1 MNKFTQVVVVL
12 CISMLSI
19 FKTHAQVK
27 TLENNKIPMD
37 PIVGTGV
44 TINSSTS
51 LTGGASNTS
60 NVVNGDLSDFSTI
73 DLTLSL
79 LGGGVGLTVQDAKQ
93 YYPAGNVVGFVV
105 APGAGILS
113 ASALSNISIKTFRD
127 GVLQETATVSG
138 GLLNASVL
146 GGSIGKQVLSFTTTK
161 DFDQVQLFYSGG
173 IVGLFNSLN
182 VYYAFEGPAA
192 TTNIDCSTKWVNG
205 GSGTYNVSKG
215 LYSTGLA
222 ICASGVSNEANVVN
236 ASTTD
241 YASMDVLLAIA
252 LGSCNSYIE
261 VTSPTTVPA
270 GSEAGFVVSDGNSLI
285 NLSLLS
291 AVTIETYNGS
301 IKQESISGGSSLVKL
316 GLLGNTNTYELGFK
330 TTKAFNKIRIVSTS
344 GLVSVLGS
352 LRVHYAYS
360 KLDSDN
366 DGVSD
371 CLDKCAGGND
381 LLDTDGDGIPDSCD
395 ANTINVAVSK
405 TSSNNGA
412 PVPQGTQVT
421 YTIKATRASG
431 SAAATGL
438 EITDLLPSGVTYV
451 SHSAESGTTYDQTT
465 GKWYIGSLLGGD
477 KLVATLTITVTAKDE
492 GVIFNTATITAKDGN
507 SNTGKESE
515 TVCISVPVKLC
526 SNESLTL
533 TAPTTLT
540 SYQWKK
546 DGVNIPGATTNKI
559 TVTEAGSYTLDGTLT
574 GNCPTGNCCPI
585 IVELLPIPVLA
596 VTPQPTK
603 GNCTGSTITLG
614 VTGTNT
620 ATYAWAGPNGFT
632 STSANPTVTTS
643 ATSVHAGVY
652 TITGT
657 SSLGCTATAT
667 VQVNVNP
674 VPTATANAPLQ
685 VCLNGTANLSVSS
698 NPAGANYSW
707 SGPAG
712 FTSTVATPT
721 IASVTNANVGTY
733 SVTVTDINGCTATT
747 TTSIS
752 LYTAPIIAITPTALA
767 VCEQSPITLTAS
779 GASTYSWTG
788 PNGFTSTS
796 ANPTVTASASMTQHA
811 GVYTVTGVSGNNCSA
826 TATVNVMVNP
836 KPMVTATTVVAVNC
850 SGVPLTLKATTDGT
864 TPTYSW
870 SGPNSFTSTAASP
883 VVSANATAAMSG
895 TYTVTVTDSKGC
907 IGTASVAVTVNPAP
921 TTTITGGPTI
931 TVCSDSPIAFTLGG
945 KQTGETYAWSG
956 PNSFTSTVAEPTVT
970 AAATA
975 ANQGVYTVVVTSTLG
990 CNQTA
995 TVSVTVNAT
1004 PAGATSN
1011 VSVCAGT
1018 PTTLTATGGSTY
1030 SWDTGETTASISVS
1044 PTLSTTYRVT
1054 KTSAQGCSIVDVF
1067 NVTVK
1072 AAPTLAGA
1080 VSICS
1085 DAGTPATSTD
1095 DTYTFTL
1102 NPSGGSGTTYTVS
1115 GSGIT
1120 TSTAQNYGAP
1130 STSFG
1135 PFLISGGAKTI
1146 TITDA
1151 NGCSLNNVT
1160 ITPPATC
1167 SSCPQVCVPITITKV
1182 R

>member
-19 FKTHAQVK
+19 FQTHAQVK

-44 TINSSTS
+44 TINSSPS
-51 LTGGASNTS
+51 LTGGATNTS

-105 APGAGILS
+105 APGAGLLS

-127 GVLQETATVSG
+127 GALQETATVSG

-173 IVGLFNSLN
+173 IVGAFNSLK

-192 TTNIDCSTKWVNG
+192 TTNLDCSTKWVNG
-205 GSGTYNVSKG
+205 GSGTYTVNKG

-261 VTSPTTVPA
+261 VTSPSTVPA
-270 GSEAGFVVSDGNSLI
+270 GSEAGFVISDGNSLL
-285 NLSLLS
+285 NVSLLD
-291 AVTIETYNGS
+291 AVTIETYNGT
-301 IKQESISGGSSLVKL
+301 IKQESIAGSSSLIKL
-316 GLLGNTNTYELGFK
+316 GLLGNTNSYELGFK

-352 LRVHYAYS
+352 LRVYYAYS

-395 ANTINVAVSK
+395 SNTINVAVSK

-451 SHSAESGTTYDQTT
+451 SHAAESGTTYDQTT

-507 SNTGKESE
+507 INSGKESE

-526 SNESLTL
+526 ANESLTL

-546 DGVNIPGATTNKI
+546 DGVNIPGATTNTLK
-559 TVTEAGSYTLDGTLT
+559 VTEAGSYTLDGTLT

-596 VTPQPTK
+596 VTPQPAK
-603 GNCTGSTITLG
+603 ANCTGSTITLG

-632 STSANPTVTTS
+632 STSANPTVTAN
-643 ATSVHAGVY
+643 ATSTHAGVY

-698 NPAGANYSW
+698 NPAGASYSW

-712 FTSTVATPT
+712 FTSTAANPT

-733 SVTVTDINGCTATT
+733 SVSVTDINGCTATT

-752 LYTAPIIAITPTALA
+752 LYTAPIVTITPTALA

-796 ANPTVTASASMTQHA
+796 ANPSVTASASMTQHA
-811 GVYTVTGVSGNNCSA
+811 GVYTVTGISGNNCSA

-883 VVSANATAAMSG
+883 VVSATATAAMSG

-931 TVCSDSPIAFTLGG
+931 TVCSSTPIAFTLGG
-945 KQTGETYAWSG
+945 KQAGETYAWSG

-970 AAATA
+970 ASATA
-975 ANQGVYTVVVTSTLG
+975 ANQGVYTVVVTNTLG
-990 CNQTA
+990 CSQTA

-1004 PAGATSN
+1004 PAGATSTAE
-1011 VSVCAGT
+1011 VCAGSSV
-1018 PTTLTATGGSTY
+1018 TLTATGGSTY

-1054 KTSAQGCSIVDVF
+1054 KSSAQGCSIVDVF

-1080 VSICS
+1080 VSICN
-1085 DAGTPATSTD
+1085 DANTPATSTD

-1120 TSTAQNYGAP
+1120 TATANYGAP
-1130 STSFG
+1130 SSPFG

>member
-1 MNKFTQVVVVL
+1 MLMNKFTQVVVVL

-19 FKTHAQVK
+19 FQTHAQVK

-44 TINSSTS
+44 TINSSPS
-51 LTGGASNTS
+51 LTGGATNTS

-105 APGAGILS
+105 APGAGLLS

-127 GVLQETATVSG
+127 GTLQETATVSG

-173 IVGLFNSLN
+173 IVGAFNSLK

-192 TTNIDCSTKWVNG
+192 TTNLDCADKWVNG
-205 GSGTYNVSKG
+205 GTGTYTVTGNT
-215 LYSTGLA
+215 TGLL
-222 ICASGVSNEANVVN
+222 CAGGVNNENNVIDANTGN
-236 ASTTD
+236 SAD
-241 YASMDVLLAIA
+241 LNLLIGIA
-252 LGSCNSYIE
+252 CSSYIE
-261 VTSPTTVPA
+261 VTSPTTKPA
-270 GSEAGFVVSDGNSLI
+270 GSEAGFVLSDGNSLI
-285 NLSLLS
+285 NLSLFSNLQ
-291 AVTIETYNGS
+291 IQTYNGN
-301 IKQESISGGSSLVKL
+301 ILQESITGNSSLVKL
-316 GLLGNTNTYELGFK
+316 GLLGNSNKYEFGFK
-330 TTKAFNKIRIVSTS
+330 TTKAYNKIRITANG
-344 GLVSVLGS
+344 GLLSALTTLQVF
-352 LRVHYAYS
+352 YAYS

-366 DGVSD
+366 DGVAD

-381 LLDTDGDGIPDSCD
+381 LMDTDGDGLPDGACD
-395 ANTINVAVSK
+395 TNTINVAVSK

-451 SHSAESGTTYDQTT
+451 SHAAESGTTYDQTT

-507 SNTGKESE
+507 INSGKESE

-526 SNESLTL
+526 ANESLTL

-546 DGVNIPGATTNKI
+546 DGVNIPGATTNTLK
-559 TVTEAGSYTLDGTLT
+559 VTEAGSYTLDGTLT

-596 VTPQPTK
+596 VTPQPAK

-632 STSANPTVTTS
+632 STSANPTVTAN
-643 ATSVHAGVY
+643 ATSTHAGVY

-698 NPAGANYSW
+698 NPAGASYSW

-712 FTSTVATPT
+712 FTSTAANPT
-721 IASVTNANVGTY
+721 IASVTNVNVGTY
-733 SVTVTDINGCTATT
+733 SVSVTDINGCTATT

-752 LYTAPIIAITPTALA
+752 LYTAPTVTITPTALA

-811 GVYTVTGVSGNNCSA
+811 GVYTVTGVSGDNCSA
-826 TATVNVMVNP
+826 IATVNVMVNP

-850 SGVPLTLKATTDGT
+850 SGVPLTLSATTDGT

-883 VVSANATAAMSG
+883 VVSATATAAMSG

-931 TVCSDSPIAFTLGG
+931 TVCSSTPIAFTLGG
-945 KQTGETYAWSG
+945 KQAGETYAWSG

-970 AAATA
+970 ASATA
-975 ANQGVYTVVVTSTLG
+975 ANQGVYTVVVTNTLG
-990 CNQTA
+990 CSQTA

-1004 PAGATSN
+1004 PAGATSTAE
-1011 VSVCAGT
+1011 VCAGSSV
-1018 PTTLTATGGSTY
+1018 TLTATGGSTY
-1030 SWDTGETTASISVS
+1030 SWDTGEATASITVS

-1054 KTSAQGCSIVDVF
+1054 KSSAQGCSIVDVF

-1080 VSICS
+1080 VSICN
-1085 DAGTPATSTD
+1085 DANTPATSTD

-1120 TSTAQNYGAP
+1120 TATANYGAP
-1130 STSFG
+1130 SSPFG

>member
-1 MNKFTQVVVVL
+1 MLMNKFTQVVVML
-12 CISMLSI
+12 CISILSI
-19 FKTHAQVK
+19 FQTHAQVK

-44 TINSSTS
+44 TINSSPS
-51 LTGGASNTS
+51 LTGGATNTS

-73 DLTLSL
+73 DLNLSV

-127 GVLQETATVSG
+127 GTLQETATVSG

-173 IVGLFNSLN
+173 IVGLFNSLK

-192 TTNIDCSTKWVNG
+192 TTNLDCADKWVNG
-205 GSGTYNVSKG
+205 GSGTYTVNGATSG
-215 LYSTGLA
+215 FL
-222 ICASGVSNEANVVN
+222 CAGGVSNENNVIDANTTNNADLTMLIGVVC
-236 ASTTD
+236 S
-241 YASMDVLLAIA
+241 
-252 LGSCNSYIE
+252 SYIE
-261 VTSPTTVPA
+261 VASSTARPA
-270 GSEAGFVVSDGNSLI
+270 GSEAGFVISDGNTLI
-285 NLSLLS
+285 DLSLFSNLK
-291 AVTIETYNGS
+291 IQTYNGS
-301 IKQESISGGSSLVKL
+301 ILQETITGNSSTIKL
-316 GLLGNTNTYELGFK
+316 GLLGNSNKYEFGFK
-330 TTKAFNKIRIVSTS
+330 TTKAYNKIRITANG
-344 GLVSVLGS
+344 GLLSVATNIK
-352 LRVHYAYS
+352 VFYAYS
-360 KLDSDN
+360 KLDTDN

-371 CLDKCAGGND
+371 CLDRCDGDD
-381 LLDTDGDGIPDSCD
+381 LVDTDGDGIPNDCD
-395 ANTINVAVSK
+395 FNTIDVAVSK

-431 SAAATGL
+431 SKSATGL

-507 SNTGKESE
+507 INNGKESE

-526 SNESLTL
+526 ANESLTL

-546 DGVNIPGATTNKI
+546 DGVNIPGATTNTY
-559 TVTEAGSYTLDGTLT
+559 TVTVAGSYTLDGTLT

-596 VTPQPTK
+596 VTPQPAK
-603 GNCTGSTITLG
+603 GNCTGSTIALG

-643 ATSVHAGVY
+643 ATAIHAGVY

-698 NPAGANYSW
+698 NPAGASYSW

-712 FTSTVATPT
+712 FTSTAANPT

-733 SVTVTDINGCTATT
+733 SVSVTDINGCTATT

-752 LYTAPIIAITPTALA
+752 LYTAPVITITPTALA

-779 GASTYSWTG
+779 GASTYTWTG

-811 GVYTVTGVSGNNCSA
+811 GVYTVTGVSGDNCSA
-826 TATVNVMVNP
+826 IATVNVMVNP

-850 SGVPLTLKATTDGT
+850 SGVPLTLSATTDGT

-883 VVSANATAAMSG
+883 VVSATATAAMSG
-895 TYTVTVTDSKGC
+895 TYTVTVTDNKGC

-931 TVCSDSPIAFTLGG
+931 TVCSDTPIAFTLGG
-945 KQTGETYAWSG
+945 KQAGETYAWSG

-970 AAATA
+970 ASATA
-975 ANQGVYTVVVTSTLG
+975 ANQGVYTVVVTNTLG
-990 CNQTA
+990 CSQTA

-1004 PAGATSN
+1004 PAGATSTAE
-1011 VSVCAGT
+1011 VCAGSSV
-1018 PTTLTATGGSTY
+1018 TLTATGGSTY

-1054 KTSAQGCSIVDVF
+1054 KSSAQGCSIVDVF

-1072 AAPTLAGA
+1072 AKPSLAGA
-1080 VSICS
+1080 VAICN
-1085 DAGTPATSTD
+1085 DANTPATPAD

-1102 NPSGGSGTTYTVS
+1102 NPSGGSRTTYTVS
-1115 GSGIT
+1115 GDIT
-1120 TSTAQNYGAP
+1120 SASPINYGAP
-1130 STSFG
+1130 SSPFG